1 MLMKIAVL
9 GTGNLGLSIIKGI
22 LKSGEDY
29 QIIATRRNTQSIA
42 FLEEDGIQ
50 ITSDNAHAITQS
62 DIILVTLKPFNI
74 LEVLKEHKNN
84 FTSDKIVVSMAT
96 GISIQ
101 QIHEALDNRD
111 ITVMRAMPNTASDV
125 GESLTCLVYDGKENE
140 KLDKVKKLLAHVG
153 SVIQINEDLMEAATV
168 LGACGIAYVL
178 RFMRAMVQG
187 GIQIG
192 FDAKTAVKIVNQTV
206 KGAAELLIQNQNHPE
221 DEIDKVTTP
230 KGCTIVGLNE
240 MEHQGFSSSLI
251 KGINASFHKIEK
263 KA

>member
-74 LEVLKEHKNN
+74 LEVLKEHKNY